1 MESHLREEKT
11 KAEEMNVTL
20 KNVMKAIDRNKDEFE
35 LSITQKITTSIIPSL
50 QKLAAEENSEI
61 RDMYM
66 KTLRDQLAGLTKSS
80 NSIRNE
86 DIIRLTKSEVQ
97 ICQMIQSGS
106 TSKDIADAMSIS
118 LETVQTHRKN
128 IRKKLGLSGKGVNL
142 YSYLNQ

>member
-1 MESHLREEKT
+1 
-11 KAEEMNVTL
+11 
-20 KNVMKAIDRNKDEFE
+20 MKI
-35 LSITQKITTSIIPSL
+35 
-50 QKLAAEENSEI
+50 
-61 RDMYM
+61 
-66 KTLRDQLAGLTKSS
+66 LRDQLAGLTKSA

-128 IRKKLGLSGKGVNL
+128 IRKKLGLSRKGVNL
-142 YSYLNQ
+142 YSYLNK